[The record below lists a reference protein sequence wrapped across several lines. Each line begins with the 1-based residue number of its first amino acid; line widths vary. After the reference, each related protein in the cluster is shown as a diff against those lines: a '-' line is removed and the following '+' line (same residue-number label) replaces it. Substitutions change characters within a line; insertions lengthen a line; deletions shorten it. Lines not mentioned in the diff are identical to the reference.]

1 MGKLT
6 KLLGGGIGLVSE
18 AISNHKN
25 SSNKTNTQNGES
37 SRAGVLSNA
46 SADPPAYT
54 QRSGDNS
61 QTQQEN
67 IGASGKERDEED
79 SSSEEDD
86 EEHWALEEAARQT
99 EDPKDAEH
107 KDSDEIANSFLRS
120 HPPPI
125 YALPAGTKL
134 LCPVIIPQ
142 RRPRDNA
149 RGFIR
154 AYAPVLADYGI
165 DQSSFLG
172 FLENFQQASKASPW
186 LNVVNM
192 AALGAQLTPSL
203 IAKGAS
209 VAVRITAGVAIE
221 AQRASRFVPVVRP
234 RKSRPLICCKAHTH
248 TSTE

>member
-1 MGKLT
+1 M
-6 KLLGGGIGLVSE
+6 SE

-25 SSNKTNTQNGES
+25 SSNKTSTHTGES
-37 SRAGVLSNA
+37 SRTGASSNA

-54 QRSGDNS
+54 EHSGDKVHPS
-61 QTQQEN
+61 HTQLEKQGGDGGN
-67 IGASGKERDEED
+67 GADESD
-79 SSSEEDD
+79 FLSEEDD
-86 EEHWALEEAARQT
+86 EGHWALDEAARPR

-107 KDSDEIANSFLRS
+107 KDSDQIADSFLKT
-120 HPPPI
+120 HLPPTHAPQ
-125 YALPAGTKL
+125 AGTKL
-134 LCPVIIPQ
+134 PYPVIIPQ

-149 RGFIR
+149 RGFVR
-154 AYAPVLADYGI
+154 AYAPVLADYFI

-186 LNVVNM
+186 LNVVNV

-221 AQRASRFVPVVRP
+221 AQRASRFVPAIRT
-234 RKSRPLICCKAHTH
+234 RLIP
-248 TSTE
+248 S